1 MRPNAQR
8 ESTRRGGGTA
18 LSATHDHQSDQRD
31 DDQGDD
37 PERPLLD
44 SGETSQDLIGNGRIC
59 DGAQTQALRCRSPVD
74 RGNGKL
80 ARASA
85 PLAFS
90 SVTSQEAKS
99 FALDGATGPMP
110 AVEIPRW
117 PSNKKTPPAEGGNY
131 AALRWSAFL

>member
-1 MRPNAQR
+1 LRPNAQR

-44 SGETSQDLIGNGRIC
+44 SGETVAKDLIGNGRIC

-74 RGNGKL
+74 RDNGKL

-99 FALDGATGPMP
+99 FALDGGYGPDARGGIP
-110 AVEIPRW
+110 AMAIE
-117 PSNKKTPPAEGGNY
+117 
-131 AALRWSAFL
+131 